1 MVGAPNG
8 SFSGPTGPESPF
20 CAYRVPMRSDWIPLS
35 ASALVVGAMAMVFGA
50 LLNPQSGADESA
62 AETLRVVTE
71 DGGRWLGMSVMYFFA
86 SVALTLGLPSLL
98 SLFVDRGRRTGF
110 VAVGVFSIGVVG
122 LSGFAM
128 LLVFFKALAGANA
141 IQDTRVDAATEDL
154 GLSVF
159 LYGWI
164 VSFYAGLLLVA
175 LALFMAKKTPP
186 WVPGLM
192 VVFVLLFPF
201 TEQIGRVGQVLQV
214 MALAVAFTGVAIAA
228 VNQVNRTL
236 VSQPSY

>member
-1 MVGAPNG
+1 
-8 SFSGPTGPESPF
+8 
-20 CAYRVPMRSDWIPLS
+20 MRSDWIPLS

-50 LLNPQSGADESA
+50 LLNPQSGGDQSA

-86 SVALTLGLPSLL
+86 SVAMTLGLPSML
-98 SLFVDRGRRTGF
+98 SLFTDKGRRTGF
-110 VAVGVFSIGVVG
+110 VAVGVFAVGVIGLAG
-122 LSGFAM
+122 LAM
-128 LLVFFKALAGANA
+128 LLVFFKALAGAGA
-141 IQDTRVDAATEDL
+141 IEDGRFEAATEDL

-159 LYGWI
+159 LNGWI

-175 LALFMAKKTPP
+175 LALFLSRKTPP
-186 WVPGLM
+186 WVPGLI

-201 TEQIGRVGQVLQV
+201 ADRIGRLGQVLQV

-228 VNQVNRTL
+228 VNQVNRVVASRPPT
-236 VSQPSY
+236 Y